1 MLSYYGR
8 SSPQSVPA
16 SATRQKSDGKE
27 KRKKRVPTATF
38 VLLSPKHLI
47 NALGGPLSKS
57 VNCFRLCNTLSTYLK
72 FERILGNRKSEIR
85 GETRSH
91 RPSKNSSAMTIPPT
105 MRAVVVE
112 STGGI
117 DVLTYMSD
125 HPTPARVP
133 PGHALVRNE
142 YAGLNFIDTYHR
154 RGLYARECPFVIGQ
168 EGGGVVAGL
177 HEDDTSVVVV
187 KVGDRV
193 AYCAL
198 VGSYAEYSLVPID
211 RLVRVPDSI
220 DMSIAVACMTQGL
233 TAHYLSSS
241 VGAGIARPGDWVL
254 VYGAGSGTGRWTARM
269 CQIRGYRVIGITSR
283 HKAGGYDNMAAAA
296 AAFGCEELI
305 VLENEPGRSYAS
317 YESVDVV
324 GRVMDVTA
332 GLGCKLVIDGVG
344 LSTYEISIDCL
355 SVRGLF
361 VSYGNAS
368 GPVPAFPVLRLL
380 SRSAYVT
387 RPKLNDYVATRDELL
402 TRADEVFEWVRTGK
416 LDIVIDRVFALDEA
430 AAGHEYLEDGRTR
443 GKVLYKI

>member
-1 MLSYYGR
+1 
-8 SSPQSVPA
+8 
-16 SATRQKSDGKE
+16 
-27 KRKKRVPTATF
+27 
-38 VLLSPKHLI
+38 
-47 NALGGPLSKS
+47 
-57 VNCFRLCNTLSTYLK
+57 
-72 FERILGNRKSEIR
+72 
-85 GETRSH
+85 
-91 RPSKNSSAMTIPPT
+91 MTIPPT
-105 MRAVVVE
+105 MRAVVVD

-117 DVLTYMSD
+117 DVLTYRSD
-125 HPTPARVP
+125 HPTPMRVP

-154 RGLYARECPFVIGQ
+154 SGLYARECPFVIGQ

-177 HEDDTSVVVV
+177 HEDDDDDDDDPSSSSSAAVV

-193 AYCAL
+193 AYGSL
-198 VGSYAEYSLVPID
+198 VGSYAEYSLVPVD

-220 DMSIAVACMTQGL
+220 DMSVAVACMTQGL

-269 CQIRGYRVIGITSR
+269 CQIRGYRVIGVTSR
-283 HKAGGYDNMAAAA
+283 RKAEGYDDEAAAA

-317 YESVDVV
+317 YGSADVAR
-324 GRVMDVTA
+324 RVMDVTA
-332 GLGCKLVIDGVG
+332 GNGCKLVIDGVG
-344 LSTYEISIDCL
+344 LSTYEISLDCL
-355 SVRGLF
+355 SIRGLF

-402 TRADEVFEWVRTGK
+402 TRANEVFEWVRTGK